1 MRVFLLDKSYS
12 GENVYPLKA
21 RDKKYLEK
29 VLRLEEGIVFTAK
42 DKDENYY
49 KATLLEGGY
58 LSLEPTE
65 NVEENLLDNLSGY
78 RGDFAP
84 VDIYFSLL
92 KGKKNESVVRALT
105 EMGARRIVIVM
116 SDYVQEKELS
126 SHQKERLE
134 AIVKEAV
141 QQSGAKMPS
150 LEGPVDFKDAVKTA
164 EGTKI
169 ILHQAQ
175 IGETKYLKDVI
186 SENKN
191 LKKITSCFVG
201 PEGGFSDEECIS
213 AVEEGFTPVLLKT
226 NVLRAETAS
235 LYIMS
240 SLQTLLH

>member
-12 GENVYPLKA
+12 GGPEYTLKA
-21 RDKKYLEK
+21 RDRKYLEK
-29 VLRLEEGIVFTAK
+29 VLRLEEGIAFTAK

-49 KATLLEGGY
+49 KATLRDGGY
-58 LSLEPTE
+58 LFLEPTE
-65 NVEENLLDNLSGY
+65 EKEETLLDNLSGY
-78 RGDFAP
+78 TGEFASI
-84 VDIYFSLL
+84 DIYFSLL

-105 EMGARRIVIVM
+105 EMGARRIVLVV
-116 SDYVQEKELS
+116 SDFVQEKDLS

-134 AIVKEAV
+134 TIMKEAV
-141 QQSGAKMPS
+141 QQSGAAMPS
-150 LEGPVDFKDAVKTA
+150 LTGPVLFKDAVKMA

-169 ILHQAQ
+169 ILHQAK

-186 SENKN
+186 SQNNN
-191 LKKITSCFVG
+191 LKKITSCFIG
-201 PEGGFSDEECIS
+201 PEGGFSDDECLA
-213 AVEEGFTPVLLKT
+213 AVKEGFTPVLLKT